1 MRPSMR
7 CWRTVTLE
15 TFGCCLDW
23 FGGTY
28 QTQVIASDGAFP
40 LLGTFLLSGRRLVV
54 DYKAKTAE
62 LT

>member
-1 MRPSMR
+1 
-7 CWRTVTLE
+7 LE